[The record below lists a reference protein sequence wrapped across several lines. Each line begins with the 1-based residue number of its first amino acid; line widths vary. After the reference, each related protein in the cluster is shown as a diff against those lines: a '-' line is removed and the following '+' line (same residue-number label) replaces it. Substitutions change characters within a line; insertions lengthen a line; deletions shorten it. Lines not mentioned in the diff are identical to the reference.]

1 MRLIIGLAALLAL
14 LPALSAQAGDV
25 GHVLRIQGQVTAA
38 TASATSHPLAVG
50 DRIAE
55 GERLSTGPGARLMA
69 EFDDGSELTL
79 GEKTDFTIDELVLQS
94 GHANAL
100 FRLGGG
106 AFRLVGGAIARQPDH
121 RMEVATA
128 FGTIGIRG
136 TDVWGGAI
144 EHPLDVFLLE
154 GEVSIS
160 TPQGTVI
167 LNQPGQGTSVTASGL
182 APLPAH
188 NWSQDLRQRA
198 FATISFAP

>member
-1 MRLIIGLAALLAL
+1 MRLIHSIAGLLAL
-14 LPALSAQAGDV
+14 LPALPALAGDV

-38 TASATSHPLAVG
+38 APSSPAHPLAVG
-50 DRIAE
+50 SRIAE
-55 GERLSTGPGARLMA
+55 GERLSTAPGARLMA

-79 GEKTDFTIDELVLQS
+79 GEKTDFTIDEVVLQP

-106 AFRLVGGAIARQPDH
+106 AFRLMGGSIAREPGH
-121 RMEVATA
+121 RMEVATQ

-154 GEVSIS
+154 GEVSVS
-160 TPQGTVI
+160 TPQGSVI
-167 LNQPGQGTSVTASGL
+167 LNQAGQGTSVL
-182 APLPAH
+182 AADQSPMAPH
-188 NWSQDLRQRA
+188 KWSQGLRQRA
-198 FATISFAP
+198 FATVSFGP